1 MKERDEIIV
10 YKNNIV
16 VSARGLVKV
25 FDGLRAVD
33 GIDLTISKGEIYGF
47 LGPNGAGKT
56 TTVRMLIGLL
66 SPTGGSIEILGYDVL
81 KRVMDIKEHIGY
93 MPQRFSLYSD
103 LTVLE
108 NLRFYGGLYDLD
120 DRTLNERIDKLLDM
134 VGLSDF
140 SNHISGN
147 LSGGMKQKLSLIC
160 ALIHN
165 PEFLVMD
172 EPTAGLDPLTRRIL
186 WDYFYNIASSGS
198 AVMVTTHYLDE
209 AEHCNRIGII
219 HRGKIVAEGTPSK
232 IKETYFGR
240 NVMCIET
247 DNWQTSFNALK
258 GEYPDEDLMLF
269 GMDIHLVVDDLKK
282 EEVNVKKLVEKGGAR
297 VLRIYSMKPTLEEVF
312 IQLQKELDK

>member
-140 SNHISGN
+140 RNHISGN

-282 EEVNVKKLVEKGGAR
+282 EEINVKKLVEKGGAR

>member
-1 MKERDEIIV
+1 MKTREESISADSDVI
-10 YKNNIV
+10 
-16 VSARGLVKV
+16 VSAKGLVKV

-33 GIDLTISKGEIYGF
+33 GVDLKISNGEIYGF

-66 SPTGGSIEILGYDVL
+66 SPTNGIIEILGYDVL
-81 KRVMDIKEHIGY
+81 KRAMDIKNHIGY

-108 NLRFYGGLYDLD
+108 NMRFYGGLYGVNE
-120 DRTLNERIDKLLDM
+120 RTLNERIDALLDM
-134 VGLSDF
+134 VGLNDF
-140 SNHISGN
+140 RNHISGN

-172 EPTAGLDPLTRRIL
+172 EPTAGLDPLTRRTL
-186 WDYFYNIASSGS
+186 WEYFYKVASDGS

-232 IKETYFGR
+232 IKEAYFKR
-240 NVMCIET
+240 NIMCIET
-247 DNWQTSFNALK
+247 DNWRASFNALK
-258 GEYPDEDLMLF
+258 NRYPDEDIMLF
-269 GMDIHLVVDDLKK
+269 GMDIHLVVDDVNK
-282 EEVNVKKLVEKGGAR
+282 EESNVRKLLDNNSVKLLR
-297 VLRIYSMKPTLEEVF
+297 VYSMKPTLEEVF